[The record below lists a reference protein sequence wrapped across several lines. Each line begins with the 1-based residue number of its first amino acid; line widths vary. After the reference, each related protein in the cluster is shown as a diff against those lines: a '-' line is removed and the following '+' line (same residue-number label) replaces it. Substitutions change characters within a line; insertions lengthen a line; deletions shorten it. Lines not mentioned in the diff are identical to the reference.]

1 MLIDNAVQLQNEI
14 SRNAYFTLG
23 RDGSI
28 RTQSAL
34 ARFFQKIGDIFRSA
48 EAVRA
53 REDRLQAAIAR
64 MLDGGSPVNPSKTV
78 LERRTMPNEAPAPAA
93 GAGLQTTARLRMSD
107 HILPFASSYV
117 SKSCGG
123 LSHEDQNRLLAA
135 VTAHLRGFPELEAA
149 AGDLEGLRRIVEET
163 VDNMK
168 SEGAYRA
175 APDTSSKNPTVVS
188 QPQPQSVAV
197 SSAPSGSPVPQNAP
211 VRLTDQI
218 APLTSAF
225 VAQTCADLTSSQR
238 SRLIADVTA
247 QLKAYPGLE
256 SAAGNLE
263 GLRTFVKNCVEMLR
277 PPALPPYAPRAVP
290 QQLNE
295 LRGITRASVDP
306 HSVMRQGTNCCFMDS
321 VVNGMLQ
328 SPSGRRM
335 LGGMLQNDG
344 SMVIRG
350 QRLPMRPA
358 QSGLSSFE
366 MTISQCL
373 KSDGAWRP
381 GLMGDASEF
390 AMGLGLHQDFFI
402 GSNGAYLLS
411 GFDETEAVQ
420 EMLRGDRL
428 MLIHQGNHYRTVLGA
443 NDGRLLLMDSNRS
456 PTVYEVPFSALT
468 DARLTVLD
476 YPPQYRANP

>member
-34 ARFFQKIGDIFRSA
+34 ARFFQKIGDIFRST

-64 MLDGGSPVNPSKTV
+64 MLDSGSPVNPSKTV

-93 GAGLQTTARLRMSD
+93 GTGLQTTARLRMSD

-117 SKSCGG
+117 SKSCGD

-175 APDTSSKNPTVVS
+175 EPGTSSQNPTVVS
-188 QPQPQSVAV
+188 QPQPQSIAV
-197 SSAPSGSPVPQNAP
+197 SSAPAGSPVPQNEP
-211 VRLTDQI
+211 VSLTDQI
-218 APLTSAF
+218 ATLTSAF

-247 QLKAYPGLE
+247 TLQAYTGLE
-256 SAAGNLE
+256 TSLDR
-263 GLRTFVKNCVEMLR
+263 LRSIVENCVAALR
-277 PPALPPYAPRAVP
+277 PPALPPYASRAVA

-295 LRGITRASVDP
+295 LRDIRPESVDP
-306 HSVMRQGTNCCFMDS
+306 HSVLRQGTNCCFMDS

-358 QSGLSSFE
+358 QFGLSSFE

-476 YPPQYRANP
+476 YPPQYQANP